1 MNTYI
6 ALLRGIN
13 VSGQKLIKM
22 HDLRAAFESMGFA
35 DVQTYIQSGNVVFK
49 SGAKSTDALSK
60 LIVGQINRTFGFD
73 VPVLVRTNAQMKLL
87 ANSNPFVNN
96 EAIPA
101 SELYVAFLSAAA
113 PANTVELLQ
122 PLATTREQIRP
133 HGSEIYLRYPS
144 SYGQSKLTHGAIEK
158 KLSLVTTIR
167 NWNTVN
173 ALVAMAAERA

>member
-22 HDLRAAFESMGFA
+22 HDLRAAFEALGFA
-35 DVQTYIQSGNVVFK
+35 NVRTYIQSGNVVFDANSK
-49 SGAKSTDALSK
+49 SADALGRQ
-60 LIVGQINRTFGFD
+60 IVGQIASTFGFD
-73 VPVLVRTNAQMKLL
+73 VPVLVRTDSQMKLL
-87 ANSNPFVNN
+87 MSSNPFVNDA
-96 EAIPA
+96 AIPT

-113 PANTVELLQ
+113 PANAVELLQ
-122 PLATTREQIRP
+122 PLATAQEQMRL

-144 SYGQSKLTHGAIEK
+144 SYGKSKLTHGAMEK

-167 NWNTVN
+167 NWNTIS
-173 ALVAMAAERA
+173 ALAAMAAG